1 MFNLKISEDYIE
13 LYRKSPYRARIE
25 LICETLIRLRYLEAV
40 IVQHVHEW
48 IRFTNYCNNI
58 SIDIPQTI
66 HSQSINKYIEWRL
79 PIGSKSRR
87 RFIKAS
93 VRMFIEADDIGN
105 FSKRIHP
112 PPKQSNALFNE
123 WVPPYLFFL
132 QQHRGVADKTLRKN
146 ILSLGEFTEFLEKRC
161 IHDFNELKACDIH
174 EFCIGRG
181 SRKPITWASYL
192 GMVRRFLKYVFLQNG
207 SEKDLSFA
215 VETARCYSHSG
226 ICDVLTKPEAD
237 KILDSVDRSSSIGRR
252 DYAILLFAVRYGMR
266 PSDIRQLCFENIQ
279 WRLGQIVFCQSKT
292 GKTLTLPLLP
302 DVAEA
307 LIGYIRSGR
316 PLSDARNIFVRHK
329 APFEPFSP
337 DNNLWPISIK
347 ALHSAELDGRSGAK
361 GIYLFRHSLATN
373 MLGANIP
380 IKTIGD
386 LLGHASIN
394 STYGYTKVDLINLRE
409 ASLSIAEVQHE

>member
-1 MFNLKISEDYIE
+1 MFNLKLSKDYIE
-13 LYRKSPYRARIE
+13 WYRKSRYRARIE
-25 LICETLIRLRYLEAV
+25 LICETLIRLRYLEEV
-40 IVQHVHEW
+40 IVEHVHEW
-48 IRFTNYCNNI
+48 IRFTNYCSDL
-58 SIDIPQTI
+58 SIDIPPTI
-66 HSQSINKYIEWRL
+66 HSQAINKYLEWRS
-79 PIGSKSRR
+79 PNGSKSRL

-112 PPKQSNALFNE
+112 PPTQSNTLFNE

-132 QQHRGVADKTLRKN
+132 QQHRGVAEKTLRKN
-146 ILSLGEFTEFLEKRC
+146 ILSLREFTEFLEKRC
-161 IHDFNELKACDIH
+161 IHNFNDLKAGDIH
-174 EFCIGRG
+174 KFCIGRG
-181 SRKPITWASYL
+181 IRKPITWSSCL
-192 GMVRRFLKYVFLQNG
+192 GMVRRFLKYVFLQHG

-215 VETARCYSHSG
+215 IETARCYRHSG
-226 ICDVLTKPEAD
+226 ICDVLTKSETD
-237 KILDSVDRSSSIGRR
+237 KTLDSVDRSSSIGRR
-252 DYAILLFAVRYGMR
+252 DYAILLLAARYGMR

-279 WRLGQIVFCQSKT
+279 WRLGQIVFCQAKT
-292 GKTLTLPLLP
+292 GRQLTLPLLS
-302 DVAEA
+302 DVSEA
-307 LIGYIRSGR
+307 LIDYISSGR
-316 PLSDARNIFVRHK
+316 PLTDARNIFVRHK
-329 APFEPFSP
+329 APFGPFSP

-347 ALHSAELDGRSGAK
+347 ALHRAKLDGRSGTR